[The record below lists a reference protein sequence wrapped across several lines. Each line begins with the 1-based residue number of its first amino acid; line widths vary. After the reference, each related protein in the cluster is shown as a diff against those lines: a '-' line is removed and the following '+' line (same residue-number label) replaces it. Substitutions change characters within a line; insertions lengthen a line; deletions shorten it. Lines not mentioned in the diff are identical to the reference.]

1 MRLVILFPVLNEEL
15 RLENGILKTI
25 QYMDS
30 LNYTDYEL
38 LIVDNGS
45 VDRTKEIAN
54 NLCEKYENVRYL
66 RLEERGVGIAF
77 REGVKN
83 SESDIIGY
91 MDVDLSTDI
100 SHLSDMLEIFNN
112 NIGVDIV
119 NGSRL
124 HKNSDMKGRKW
135 YRNITSYGLK
145 FCMKLLLGMKSSDAI
160 CGFKFYRR
168 ERLIPLMK
176 ETDNENGWFY
186 IIELLIRAERN
197 NYNIVELPVRWQ
209 DEYHTTVD
217 VVALIKNYLTHI
229 MKLRKQL
236 KKEKT

>member
-30 LNYTDYEL
+30 QNYTDYEL

-160 CGFKFYRR
+160 CGFKFYKR
-168 ERLIPLMK
+168 ERLIPLMN

-186 IIELLIRAERN
+186 IIELLIRAER
-197 NYNIVELPVRWQ
+197 
-209 DEYHTTVD
+209 
-217 VVALIKNYLTHI
+217 KNG
-229 MKLRKQL
+229 
-236 KKEKT
+236 E

>member
-30 LNYTDYEL
+30 QNYTDYEL

-83 SESDIIGY
+83 SES
-91 MDVDLSTDI
+91 
-100 SHLSDMLEIFNN
+100 
-112 NIGVDIV
+112 
-119 NGSRL
+119 
-124 HKNSDMKGRKW
+124 
-135 YRNITSYGLK
+135 
-145 FCMKLLLGMKSSDAI
+145 
-160 CGFKFYRR
+160 
-168 ERLIPLMK
+168 
-176 ETDNENGWFY
+176 
-186 IIELLIRAERN
+186 
-197 NYNIVELPVRWQ
+197 
-209 DEYHTTVD
+209 
-217 VVALIKNYLTHI
+217 
-229 MKLRKQL
+229 
-236 KKEKT
+236 

>member
-30 LNYTDYEL
+30 QNYTDYEL

-66 RLEERGVGIAF
+66 WLEERGVGIAF